1 MSELEPKG
9 RPIETDSGK
18 LIVYII
24 SRDSGVYVECPAL
37 GYNLGIPHSSYQEE
51 SVRRSFET
59 VIRSVSTDI
68 VRRAGNGESLP
79 EKRVGYAQM
88 CANGTPKLP
97 LAYIQETDGH
107 HGGYH

>member
-1 MSELEPKG
+1 MPEIEPQG

-24 SRDSGVYVECPAL
+24 LRDSGVYVECPAL
-37 GYNLGIPHSSYQEE
+37 GYNLGIPHSSYNEE
-51 SVRRSFET
+51 SVRHSFET

-68 VRRAGNGESLP
+68 VRRAGNGEPLS
-79 EKRVGYAQM
+79 EERVGYAQR

-97 LAYIQETDGH
+97 LVYIQETEGN